1 MSETEVEAP
10 ASPAEEIAAALAQP
24 DGDPRAALA
33 GRQAADIATALEALP
48 TADALAALRALD
60 TARQANVFGYLKR
73 KAQARLGAALDRGER
88 AAIVGAMSHD
98 ERADLYRALNE
109 KGQEA
114 LLGVLAQAERDDL
127 RRLAA
132 WPEGTVGSIMT
143 SDYAFLWPNMTA
155 PEALE
160 ALRRQAVDSETVYTA
175 LVADGDYRLL
185 GVLSLRDLL
194 LAGDKARVE
203 AIMDRDPVTVRADA
217 DREDAAQIIG
227 RYDLLVLP
235 VSTPKAAW
243 SASSPRTTPSTSS
256 RRRRPRTRSRGASVG
271 ALDADVLD
279 TPLAILYRARV
290 GWLVLLVFGSM
301 FSGAGLAA
309 FEGTI
314 AAHMSL
320 LFFLPL
326 LIGSGGNAGAQSAT
340 LTVRALAT
348 GDVRPADYG
357 RMMVRE
363 VAVAVE
369 LGLTM
374 AFAIA
379 IAGLLRADAPV
390 LTVVALSM
398 TLIVLIGSLLG
409 LTLPFLLQRA
419 GLDPATAS
427 GPLVDL
433 ALRRDRRPHL
443 LRHRHPAPA
452 GVTARLETRRRR
464 G

>member
-1 MSETEVEAP
+1 MPEAKVQAP
-10 ASPAEEIAAALAQP
+10 ANAAAEIIAALAAP
-24 DGDPRAALA
+24 GGDPAAILA
-33 GRQAADIATALEALP
+33 GRQSADIASALEALP
-48 TADALAALRALD
+48 TDPALDALRTLD
-60 TARQANVFGYLKR
+60 VPRQARVFGQLRR
-73 KAQARLGAALDRGER
+73 KAQARLGAALDRDER
-88 AAIVGAMSHD
+88 AAIVAAMSHD
-98 ERADLYRALNE
+98 ERADLYRHLNA

-114 LLGVLAQAERDDL
+114 LLGVLARAERDDL

-175 LVADGDYRLL
+175 LVAAGDYRLL
-185 GVLSLRDLL
+185 GVVSLRDLL
-194 LAGDKARVE
+194 LAGHKARVE
-203 AIMDRDPVTVRADA
+203 EIMTRDAVTIRADA
-217 DREDAAQIIG
+217 DREEAARIIR

-235 VSTPKAAW
+235 VVDEAG
-243 SASSPRTTPSTSS
+243 RMVGIVTSDDALDIVEEEA
-256 RRRRPRTRSRGASVG
+256 TEDALRGASVG
-271 ALDADVLD
+271 ALDDDVLD
-279 TPLAILYRARV
+279 TPLARLYRARI

-309 FEGTI
+309 FEDTI

-357 RMMVRE
+357 RMLVRE
-363 VAVAVE
+363 VVVSIG

-374 AFAIA
+374 AVAIGV
-379 IAGLLRADAPV
+379 AGLLRADASV
-390 LTVVALSM
+390 ILVVSIAM
-398 TLIVLIGSLLG
+398 TLIVLVGSLLG
-409 LTLPFLLQRA
+409 LTLPFLLDRV

-427 GPLVDL
+427 GPLVTSLCDV
-433 ALRRDRRPHL
+433 
-443 LRHRHPAPA
+443 A
-452 GVTARLETRRRR
+452 GVISYFGIATLILPM
-464 G
+464 

>member
-1 MSETEVEAP
+1 MVSEAEVEAP
-10 ASPAEEIAAALAQP
+10 GTPAEEIVAALARP
-24 DGDPRAALA
+24 GADPAAVLA
-33 GRQAADIATALEALP
+33 GRQAADVATALERLP
-48 TADALAALRALD
+48 TERGLAALRALD
-60 TARQANVFGYLKR
+60 VPRQAQVFGYLRR
-73 KAQARLGAALDRGER
+73 KAQARLGAALDRNER

-98 ERADLYRALNE
+98 ERADLYRALNA

-127 RRLAA
+127 ARLAA
-132 WPEGTVGSIMT
+132 WPEGTVGAIMT
-143 SDYAFLWPNMTA
+143 SDYAFLWPQMTA

-160 ALRRQAVDSETVYTA
+160 ALRRQAVESETVYTA
-175 LVADGDYRLL
+175 LVAAGDYRLL
-185 GVLSLRDLL
+185 GVVSLRDLL
-194 LAGDKARVE
+194 LAGKKARVAE
-203 AIMDRDPVTVRADA
+203 IMDRDPVTVRADA
-217 DREDAAQIIG
+217 DQEEAAQIIS

-235 VSTPKAAW
+235 VVDDDGRMVGIVTHDDALDVVEEEATED
-243 SASSPRTTPSTSS
+243 AL
-256 RRRRPRTRSRGASVG
+256 RGASVG
-271 ALDADVLD
+271 VLDADVLD
-279 TPLAILYRARV
+279 TPLTILYRARV
-290 GWLVLLVFGSM
+290 GWLVLLVLGSM

-309 FEGTI
+309 FEDTI

-357 RMMVRE
+357 RMMARE
-363 VAVAVE
+363 VAVAVA

-374 AFAIA
+374 AIAIG
-379 IAGLLRADAPV
+379 IAGLLRADVAV
-390 LTVVALSM
+390 LAVVAISM

-427 GPLVDL
+427 GPLVTSLCDVTGVL
-433 ALRRDRRPHL
+433 IYFGIATL
-443 LRHRHPAPA
+443 LLPMA
-452 GVTARLETRRRR
+452 
-464 G
+464 

>member
-48 TADALAALRALD
+48 AADALAALRALD

-114 LLGVLAQAERDDL
+114 LLGVLARAEREDL

-235 VSTPKAAW
+235 VVDAEGRMVGIVTQDDAFDIVEEEATED
-243 SASSPRTTPSTSS
+243 AL
-256 RRRRPRTRSRGASVG
+256 RGASVG

-279 TPLAILYRARV
+279 TPLPILYRARV

-363 VAVAVE
+363 VAVAVG

-427 GPLVDL
+427 GPLVTSLCDVTGVL
-433 ALRRDRRPHL
+433 IYFGIATL
-443 LRHRHPAPA
+443 LLP
-452 GVTARLETRRRR
+452 V
-464 G
+464 

>member
-1 MSETEVEAP
+1 MVD
-10 ASPAEEIAAALAQP
+10 AE
-24 DGDPRAALA
+24 
-33 GRQAADIATALEALP
+33 GRMVGIVTQD
-48 TADALAALRALD
+48 DALD
-60 TARQANVFGYLKR
+60 
-73 KAQARLGAALDRGER
+73 
-88 AAIVGAMSHD
+88 IV
-98 ERADLYRALNE
+98 EE
-109 KGQEA
+109 EA
-114 LLGVLAQAERDDL
+114 
-127 RRLAA
+127 
-132 WPEGTVGSIMT
+132 T
-143 SDYAFLWPNMTA
+143 
-155 PEALE
+155 
-160 ALRRQAVDSETVYTA
+160 
-175 LVADGDYRLL
+175 
-185 GVLSLRDLL
+185 
-194 LAGDKARVE
+194 
-203 AIMDRDPVTVRADA
+203 
-217 DREDAAQIIG
+217 EDA
-227 RYDLLVLP
+227 L
-235 VSTPKAAW
+235 
-243 SASSPRTTPSTSS
+243 
-256 RRRRPRTRSRGASVG
+256 RGASVG

-363 VAVAVE
+363 VAVAVG

-427 GPLVDL
+427 GPLVTSLCDVTGVL
-433 ALRRDRRPHL
+433 IYFGIATL
-443 LRHRHPAPA
+443 LLP
-452 GVTARLETRRRR
+452 V
-464 G
+464 

>member
-114 LLGVLAQAERDDL
+114 LLGVLARAEREDL

-235 VSTPKAAW
+235 VVDAEGRMVGIVTQDDAFDIVEEEATED
-243 SASSPRTTPSTSS
+243 AL
-256 RRRRPRTRSRGASVG
+256 RGASVG

-363 VAVAVE
+363 VAVAVG

-427 GPLVDL
+427 GPLVTSLCDVTGVL
-433 ALRRDRRPHL
+433 IYFGIATL
-443 LRHRHPAPA
+443 LLP
-452 GVTARLETRRRR
+452 V
-464 G
+464 

>member
-1 MSETEVEAP
+1 MSETEADTP
-10 ASPAEEIAAALAQP
+10 TTPAEEIAAALLRP
-24 DGDPRAALA
+24 DADRPAILA
-33 GRQAADIATALEALP
+33 GRQHADIATALKSLPTEAALP
-48 TADALAALRALD
+48 ALRALD
-60 TARQANVFGYLKR
+60 VHRQAQVFGYLRR
-73 KAQARLGAALDRGER
+73 KAQARLGAALARDER

-98 ERADLYRALNE
+98 ERADLYRSLNA

-127 RRLAA
+127 HRLAA
-132 WPEGTVGSIMT
+132 WPEGTVGAIMT

-155 PEALE
+155 PEAME
-160 ALRRQAVDSETVYTA
+160 ALRRQAVDTETVYTA
-175 LVADGDYRLL
+175 LVASGDYRLL
-185 GVLSLRDLL
+185 GVVSLRDLL
-194 LAGDKARVE
+194 LAGRKTRVE
-203 AIMDRDPVTVRADA
+203 AIMDRDPVTIRADA
-217 DREDAAQIIG
+217 DQEEAARLIR

-235 VSTPKAAW
+235 VVDEAGRMVGIVTHDDALDVVAEE
-243 SASSPRTTPSTSS
+243 ATEDAL
-256 RRRRPRTRSRGASVG
+256 RGASVG
-271 ALDADVLD
+271 ALDADADVRD
-279 TPLAILYRARV
+279 TPLTILYRARV

-309 FEGTI
+309 FEDTI

-357 RMMVRE
+357 RMMGRE
-363 VAVAVE
+363 VAVAVA

-374 AFAIA
+374 AVAIG
-379 IAGLLRADAPV
+379 IAGLLRADASV
-390 LTVVALSM
+390 LAVVALSM

-409 LTLPFLLQRA
+409 LTLPFVLERA

-427 GPLVDL
+427 GPLVTSLCDVTGVL
-433 ALRRDRRPHL
+433 IYFGIATL
-443 LRHRHPAPA
+443 LLPM
-452 GVTARLETRRRR
+452 
-464 G
+464 

>member
-1 MSETEVEAP
+1 MPTSRP
-10 ASPAEEIAAALAQP
+10 RSRRSPTR
-24 DGDPRAALA
+24 DALA
-33 GRQAADIATALEALP
+33 G
-48 TADALAALRALD
+48 LRALSVP
-60 TARQANVFGYLKR
+60 RQARVFGYLRR
-73 KAQARLGAALDRGER
+73 KAQARLGAALERDER

-98 ERADLYRALNE
+98 ERADLYRSLNE

-114 LLGVLAQAERDDL
+114 LLGVLAKAERDDL

-160 ALRRQAVDSETVYTA
+160 ALRRQAADTETVYAA
-175 LVADGDYRLL
+175 LVASADYRLL
-185 GVLSLRDLL
+185 GVVSLRDLL
-194 LAGDKARVE
+194 LAGRKDRVE
-203 AIMDRDPVTVRADA
+203 AIMDRDPVTIRADA
-217 DREDAAQIIG
+217 DQEEAAQLVS

-235 VSTPKAAW
+235 VVDAEGRMVGIVTHDDALDVVAEE
-243 SASSPRTTPSTSS
+243 ATEDAL
-256 RRRRPRTRSRGASVG
+256 RGASVG

-279 TPLAILYRARV
+279 TPLPILYRARV

-309 FEGTI
+309 FEDTI

-357 RMMVRE
+357 RMMTRE
-363 VAVAVE
+363 VIVSVGLGVTMAVAI
-369 LGLTM
+369 GIT
-374 AFAIA
+374 
-379 IAGLLRADAPV
+379 GLLRADLQV
-390 LTVVALSM
+390 MSVVALSM
-398 TLIVLIGSLLG
+398 TAIVLIGSLLG
-409 LTLPFLLQRA
+409 LTLPFLLERV

-427 GPLVDL
+427 GPLVTSLCDVTGVMIYFGI
-433 ALRRDRRPHL
+433 ATL
-443 LRHRHPAPA
+443 LLPM
-452 GVTARLETRRRR
+452 
-464 G
+464 

>member
-10 ASPAEEIAAALAQP
+10 ASPAEELVAALARP
-24 DGDPRAALA
+24 GADPRAVLA
-33 GRQAADIATALEALP
+33 GRQAADVATALEALP
-48 TADALAALRALD
+48 TTAALAALRVLD
-60 TARQANVFGYLKR
+60 IARQADVFGYLRR
-73 KAQARLGAALDRGER
+73 KAQARLGEALDRDER

-98 ERADLYRALNE
+98 ERADLYRALNQ

-114 LLGVLAQAERDDL
+114 LLGVLARAERDDL
-127 RRLAA
+127 RHLAA

-143 SDYAFLWPNMTA
+143 SDYAFLWPQMTA

-175 LVADGDYRLL
+175 LVAAGDYRLL
-185 GVLSLRDLL
+185 GVVSLRDLL
-194 LAGDKARVE
+194 LAGKKSRVE
-203 AIMDRDPVTVRADA
+203 AIMDADPVTVRASA
-217 DREDAAQIIG
+217 DREEAAQLIA

-235 VSTPKAAW
+235 VVDAEGRMVGIVTADDALDVVEEE
-243 SASSPRTTPSTSS
+243 ATEDAL
-256 RRRRPRTRSRGASVG
+256 RGASVG

-279 TPLAILYRARV
+279 TPLTILYRARV

-357 RMMVRE
+357 RMMARE
-363 VAVAVE
+363 VAVSVG

-374 AFAIA
+374 AAAIGV
-379 IAGLLRADAPV
+379 AGLLRADAAV
-390 LTVVALSM
+390 LTVVAISM

-427 GPLVDL
+427 GPLVTSLCDVTGVL
-433 ALRRDRRPHL
+433 IYFGIATL
-443 LRHRHPAPA
+443 LLS
-452 GVTARLETRRRR
+452 V
-464 G
+464 

>member
-1 MSETEVEAP
+1 MVPGQADSVAEP
-10 ASPAEEIAAALAQP
+10 AGEI
-24 DGDPRAALA
+24 
-33 GRQAADIATALEALP
+33 
-48 TADALAALRALD
+48 ADALAAAEADPARLLAGRRDADIASALEAVPVATALTALRALEVG
-60 TARQANVFGYLKR
+60 RQARVFGYLRR
-73 KAQARLGAALDRGER
+73 KAQARIGAALEPAER
-88 AAIVGAMSHD
+88 AAIVAAMSHD
-98 ERADLYRALNE
+98 ERADLYRRLSA

-114 LLGVLAQAERDDL
+114 LLGALARAERDDL

-185 GVLSLRDLL
+185 GVISLRDLL
-194 LAGDKARVE
+194 VAGNTARVE
-203 AIMDRDPVTVRADA
+203 EIMTRDPVTVRADA
-217 DREDAAQIIG
+217 DREEAAQLIA

-235 VSTPKAAW
+235 VVDAEGRMVGIVTADDALDIVEEE
-243 SASSPRTTPSTSS
+243 ATEDAL
-256 RRRRPRTRSRGASVG
+256 RSASVG
-271 ALDADVLD
+271 ALDEDVLD
-279 TPLAILYRARV
+279 TPLPLLYRARV

-309 FEGTI
+309 FEDTI

-357 RMMVRE
+357 RMMARE
-363 VAVAVE
+363 IAVSVA
-369 LGLTM
+369 LGITM
-374 AFAIA
+374 AIAIS

-390 LTVVALSM
+390 ISVVAMSM

-409 LTLPFLLQRA
+409 LTLPFLLERV

-427 GPLVDL
+427 GPLVASLCDVTGVL
-433 ALRRDRRPHL
+433 IYFGIATL
-443 LRHRHPAPA
+443 LLPM
-452 GVTARLETRRRR
+452 
-464 G
+464 